1 MRRCLA
7 PLGVAW
13 VVVVLSMGV
22 NSAGLVWWMKVES
35 RLNDLSDRIGRAV
48 TGLIVT
54 RSFAQETSSGTTPSG
69 LERDIQI
76 ESLLT
81 RAAVPEPPRPAG
93 TRPKQPPNTKPVQA
107 AATTATEAPS
117 FDFVVPDNGDFADAP
132 ANARILVREGVYNVE
147 VYVKHDQEWIAE
159 NAKVV
164 FDGQNKIDHAFI
176 STDAT
181 NVVIEGF
188 EIRNYAAPAQR
199 GAIERLSPDDWFN
212 NPVWGPGGWTV
223 RKVWVHHNAGAGIV
237 LSRDGA
243 RIEKSIIEY
252 NGQIGVKM
260 LFGSNQVVA
269 GNTIRFNNPNRS
281 YDPSWEAGGT
291 KFWDTRNLT
300 VAANIVHDNQGP
312 GLWADFNNQNWR
324 VEFNTVFSNSG
335 PGIYHEIGRSAV
347 IRENTIINN
356 GHIDGVSCDC
366 GIWERNAGIFIANS
380 GPVTVKNNY
389 LRDNQNG
396 IGFVEQD
403 RVNPASGEIWPTSG
417 VVEANNTV
425 LDSGESGSS
434 QDYQDPPFTALKAVI
449 FE

>member
-1 MRRCLA
+1 
-7 PLGVAW
+7 
-13 VVVVLSMGV
+13 MGV
-22 NSAGLVWWMKVES
+22 NSAGLAWWMGVDG
-35 RLNDLSDRIGRAV
+35 RPNDLYGRFGRAV
-48 TGLIVT
+48 ARLIVCH
-54 RSFAQETSSGTTPSG
+54 SFAQEVSSDTKSGG
-69 LERDIQI
+69 LEQLIQI

-81 RAAVPEPPRPAG
+81 RAVIPEPPRATA
-93 TRPKQPPNTKPVQA
+93 TRARQPPNTRPVQA
-107 AATTATEAPS
+107 RATTATEAS
-117 FDFVVPDNGDFADAP
+117 NFDFVVPDDGDFEDAP
-132 ANARILVREGVYNVE
+132 ANTRILVREGVYNVE
-147 VYVKHDQEWIAE
+147 VYAKDGQEWIAE

-164 FDGQNKIDHAFI
+164 FDGQNQIDHSFI
-176 STDAT
+176 SSHAN

-212 NPVWGPGGWTV
+212 DPIWGPGGWTV

-243 RIEKSIIEY
+243 RIEKSVIEY
-252 NGQIGVKM
+252 NGQIGVKI
-260 LFGSNQVVA
+260 LFGSNQVVV
-269 GNTIRFNNPNRS
+269 GNTIRFNNPDRS

-300 VAANIVHDNQGP
+300 VTANIVHDNQGP
-312 GLWADFNNQNWR
+312 GLWADFNNENWR

-335 PGIYHEIGRSAV
+335 AGIFHEIGRSAV

-356 GHIDGVSCDC
+356 GHVDGVSCDC
-366 GIWERNAGIFIANS
+366 GIWERNAGIFVANS

-396 IGFVEQD
+396 IAFVEQD
-403 RVNPASGEIWPTSG
+403 RVNPASGKVWPTSG

-425 LDSGESGSS
+425 LNSGESGSS
-434 QDYQDPPFTALKAVI
+434 QDYLNPPYTPLEAVI